1 MHART
6 LATTLLL
13 GFAAVGNAQ
22 ESAWRFAVPTQ
33 QEWQMHGQTTA
44 SPLGLYLLPAN
55 GYGYT
60 TLAFT
65 HERGALARIQTPE
78 KDTNLRLSSMGAYT
92 SSRWRLYGEFAYDRQ
107 FADSVGW
114 LLSETPRLGMPYYFA
129 SPRKGNWLNETYQLK
144 GAANYRLSHLFDLGA
159 ALQIRYHKGA
169 RSNDPRPSTESF
181 YSRYHLNVG
190 LNLAPV
196 HISMAAGMV
205 YGTSDNNLI
214 YVNENNDRI
223 DRLDFMAYELMGFGM
238 HRKTG
243 KLQNR
248 EMQAN
253 TYGHELSLQ
262 ASFARNE
269 TMLWARASY
278 LAQRDSI
285 RRSRTKNVSANLLST
300 YNVRQT
306 RILAGL
312 THPLSPALRLQATAH
327 AHFTKGWDRL
337 DNILGGQKN
346 YVYNHRNVGL
356 NALLYHR
363 FTSQRLD
370 LFALDATAEHE
381 KRQDGATQHTL
392 VRDAFHLAAAYRSQR
407 PLPRN
412 FAFFYGAS
420 QAFTLP
426 KASLSY
432 PSTQETVFSTQLAQP
447 LQRFYAT
454 STASTRIAL
463 GTAKRFAH
471 YQLTL
476 SLAYQ
481 LGYVL
486 KAQPTIHGTRHNF
499 EAALGLAF

>member
-1 MHART
+1 MHARLFVSSLLFGLFYIAAAQDS
-6 LATTLLL
+6 LA
-13 GFAAVGNAQ
+13 
-22 ESAWRFAVPTQ
+22 RFAVPTP
-33 QEWQMHGQTTA
+33 QEWQQHHQTMA
-44 SPLGLYLLPAN
+44 SPLGIYLLPAQS
-55 GYGYT
+55 YGYT
-60 TLAFT
+60 SATFT
-65 HERGALARIQTPE
+65 HERGPLMRLQTPE
-78 KDTNLRLSSMGAYT
+78 KDTNLRLSSMGVYT
-92 SSRWRLYGEFAYDRQ
+92 SNRWRLYGEFAYNRQ

-144 GAANYRLSHLFDLGA
+144 GAANYRLSRLLDLGA

-262 ASFARNE
+262 ASFTRNE

-285 RRSRTKNVSANLLST
+285 RRSRTKNVSSPFARS
-300 YNVRQT
+300 
-306 RILAGL
+306 
-312 THPLSPALRLQATAH
+312 SPASHDPRTLYQ
-327 AHFTKGWDRL
+327 G
-337 DNILGGQKN
+337 
-346 YVYNHRNVGL
+346 VG
-356 NALLYHR
+356 
-363 FTSQRLD
+363 
-370 LFALDATAEHE
+370 
-381 KRQDGATQHTL
+381 
-392 VRDAFHLAAAYRSQR
+392 
-407 PLPRN
+407 
-412 FAFFYGAS
+412 
-420 QAFTLP
+420 
-426 KASLSY
+426 
-432 PSTQETVFSTQLAQP
+432 
-447 LQRFYAT
+447 
-454 STASTRIAL
+454 
-463 GTAKRFAH
+463 
-471 YQLTL
+471 
-476 SLAYQ
+476 
-481 LGYVL
+481 
-486 KAQPTIHGTRHNF
+486 
-499 EAALGLAF
+499 